1 MSGEKIDGPADKPV
15 ALEVRSDAEDGR
27 RFSPSAARNRDVI
40 RDVWHTYM
48 PRSGTVLEIASGTG
62 EHGVHIASS
71 FPDVRWQHSDIDA
84 LSLDSQKAWSD
95 HFGAPDRLPPPIRID
110 VTEPGW
116 AAPHPPD
123 AIYCANMIHIAPFA
137 AARGLIAGA
146 GRLLSSGGKLMLYG
160 PFARAGDIAP
170 SNAAFSESL
179 KTRHPDWGVRDLDAE
194 IVPLAEA
201 AGLDLETVVEM
212 PANNLS
218 VIFTRT

>member
-1 MSGEKIDGPADKPV
+1 MSRDSTNDTADKPV
-15 ALEVRSDAEDGR
+15 ALEARSNAEDGR

-40 RDVWHTYM
+40 LEVWREHM
-48 PRSGTVLEIASGTG
+48 PTAGSVLEIASGTG
-62 EHGVHIASS
+62 EHGVHIVSA
-71 FPDVRWQHSDIDA
+71 FPGLRWQYSDIDEP
-84 LSLDSQKAWSD
+84 SLASQQAWSD
-95 HFGAPDRLPPPIRID
+95 HFGGPDQLPHPIRID

-116 AAPHPPD
+116 SGPTQPD

-146 GRLLSSGGKLMLYG
+146 GRLLPPGGKLMLYG

-179 KTRHPDWGVRDLDAE
+179 KARHPDWGVRDLETE

-201 AGLDLETVVEM
+201 ADLDLMTVVEM

-218 VIFTRT
+218 AVFIKR